1 MSPWALRVFSDILN
15 HKLGTQ
21 VYISVYTCFCSSR
34 NFEKTLKS
42 IPVTMLTTLT
52 RKEEAKYILRVCHT
66 QELASGWSNVSKK

>member
-1 MSPWALRVFSDILN
+1 MKYIWGKIIFYVN
-15 HKLGTQ
+15 G
-21 VYISVYTCFCSSR
+21 VY
-34 NFEKTLKS
+34 FEKTLKS